1 MKDEIQYK
9 PGDRVYIVANNVS
22 VKEFEIISVQD
33 EYCTLRDMDRYGA
46 IRLRKSRLYKTRKL
60 HTGHYPKVPRIM
72 TEDLSDRTKST
83 IIIPHGNR
91 VDSIM

>member
-33 EYCTLRDMDRYGA
+33 EYCTLRDIDRYGA
-46 IRLRKSRLYKTRKL
+46 IRLRKSRLYKNKEAAYRA
-60 HTGHYPKVPRIM
+60 
-72 TEDLSDRTKST
+72 LSESTKNNDR
-83 IIIPHGNR
+83 G
-91 VDSIM
+91 SIRPY

>member
-1 MKDEIQYK
+1 MKDEIRYK

-46 IRLRKSRLYKTRKL
+46 IRLRKSRLYKNKEAAYRAL
-60 HTGHYPKVPRIM
+60 SQRINN
-72 TEDLSDRTKST
+72 TDRGF
-83 IIIPHGNR
+83 IRPY
-91 VDSIM
+91 